1 MWKSMELWIS
11 RLIKLVAESSET
23 APEEIGGE
31 ILSELNNQIDWICQ
45 LGIVIVYSF

>member
-1 MWKSMELWIS
+1 MWKSMELWMS

-31 ILSELNNQIDWICQ
+31 ILSE
-45 LGIVIVYSF
+45 